1 MCLPPAEITYHAV
14 IHQTQRRGDMFTI
27 AGGILLAAG
36 FIFVGLPILFLIIV
50 TLIKGAAE
58 ILTGLI
64 RFFIWPIKIVTAPVW
79 VPYWAVVKILDAV
92 DSSERVKENGFLFR
106 FLEVV
111 LYWLLGLYFLS
122 IFFILLEYFY

>member
-1 MCLPPAEITYHAV
+1 MLN
-14 IHQTQRRGDMFTI
+14 I

-79 VPYWAVVKILDAV
+79 VPIWAAVKILDAV
-92 DSSERVKENGFLFR
+92 ASSERVNENGFLFR

-111 LYWLLGLYFLS
+111 LYWSVGMCFLT